1 MNNFS
6 YALLVLSLFLVA
18 TMIGIPIHRG
28 LAFGS
33 AASTDPLISSHPI
46 QGNITGDVQDAE
58 GIESIINEIRNKIG
72 NTSSSDRIT
81 LADCVDYSNKSR
93 AIIVSCNLTLNDI
106 HKAIGNDEIIRIEP
120 NEQGVWFLNSSLDV
134 QKGAT
139 LTISAEE
146 GVKWLRISSDNNL
159 ANSSKSDNGYYGPH
173 RIRVHGSL
181 NLDGTKITSWNY
193 DTGNYTTQNIEGSI
207 PRPYIVIEPRADVSL
222 LTDTEIAFMGYNG
235 AGKQGLSMYGGDG
248 TILEGNII
256 HDLWFGFFSD
266 NLGNL
271 TIQNNTIYQNIKYGV
286 YPRTGSG
293 SAIENNHIIDNNV
306 GLTCS
311 QGCHEMLIR
320 KNEIHNNEVAGVVF
334 SRNVSDS
341 IAINN
346 NVSNSGIG
354 IAASESYANDISGN
368 VVSNNRFGL
377 QLKGGSVNNI
387 LNNNT
392 VANTSECGI
401 LVTGNAKDNTI
412 LHNSVYDSAK
422 NGICLSQGS
431 ESNRFSSNLIDSP
444 GNFGISVKD
453 RDSEDN
459 VFENN
464 IIRLAENGIVVQNN
478 TKTTFLNT
486 ILHEIEDIQYIVS
499 TNSTLNLEKNP
510 PTSSIIRSTGT
521 SYNMISIKD
530 SGSITLISSSQDD
543 ESGQELFTSSVH
555 NSDDSPYTRRLSPG
569 AIIELDSRPY

>member
-1 MNNFS
+1 
-6 YALLVLSLFLVA
+6 VLF
-18 TMIGIPIHRG
+18 R
-28 LAFGS
+28 
-33 AASTDPLISSHPI
+33 
-46 QGNITGDVQDAE
+46 
-58 GIESIINEIRNKIG
+58 
-72 NTSSSDRIT
+72 SDI
-81 LADCVDYSNKSR
+81 
-93 AIIVSCNLTLNDI
+93 
-106 HKAIGNDEIIRIEP
+106 
-120 NEQGVWFLNSSLDV
+120 
-134 QKGAT
+134 
-139 LTISAEE
+139 
-146 GVKWLRISSDNNL
+146 
-159 ANSSKSDNGYYGPH
+159 GYYGPH

-193 DTGNYTTQNIEGSI
+193 DTGNYSTQNTEGSI
-207 PRPYIVIEPRADVSL
+207 PRPYIIIEPRADISL

-256 HDLWFGFFSD
+256 HDLWLGLFSD

-286 YPRTGSG
+286 YPRTGIG
-293 SAIENNHIIDNNV
+293 SVIENNHIIDNNV

-320 KNEIHNNEVAGVVF
+320 NNEIHNNKVAGVVF

-368 VVSNNRFGL
+368 IVSNNRVGL
-377 QLKGGSVNNI
+377 QLKGGSFNNI

-401 LVTGNAKDNTI
+401 LVTGNAKDNAI
-412 LHNSVYDSAK
+412 LHNGVYDSAK

-453 RDSEDN
+453 RDSEGN

-464 IIRLAENGIVVQNN
+464 IIRLAENGIAVQNN
-478 TKTTFLNT
+478 TKTTFVNT

-555 NSDDSPYTRRLSPG
+555 NSDNSPYTRRLSPG